1 MNQNGTELGLTIRMM
16 REKKGMTRPE
26 LAEAAG
32 ISESHLKKVETGSR
46 RPGIETDQKIMR
58 ILGEDVIA
66 GGGED
71 TVKGNCAARIQEIL
85 MDSTEEQALVMTGLL
100 EYVAKN
106 IRLAL

>member
-46 RPGIETDQKIMR
+46 Q
-58 ILGEDVIA
+58 
-66 GGGED
+66 
-71 TVKGNCAARIQEIL
+71 
-85 MDSTEEQALVMTGLL
+85 
-100 EYVAKN
+100 
-106 IRLAL
+106 

>member
-46 RPGIETDQKIMR
+46 RPAVHDRASGICSEKYKACI
-58 ILGEDVIA
+58 VNA
-66 GGGED
+66 
-71 TVKGNCAARIQEIL
+71 
-85 MDSTEEQALVMTGLL
+85 
-100 EYVAKN
+100 
-106 IRLAL
+106 

>member
-46 RPGIETDQKIMR
+46 RPGIDTYQKIIR

-66 GGGED
+66 GGGWGRYGQRKLCVGRRFE
-71 TVKGNCAARIQEIL
+71 GEANSEL
-85 MDSTEEQALVMTGLL
+85 FF
-100 EYVAKN
+100 
-106 IRLAL
+106 